1 MKIRN
6 VVEDKNRK
14 NEVHSVKEN
23 GNGRNGHGVSSAN
36 IDF

>member
-1 MKIRN
+1 MEMNIRN

-23 GNGRNGHGVSSAN
+23 GNGRNGHGVS
-36 IDF
+36 